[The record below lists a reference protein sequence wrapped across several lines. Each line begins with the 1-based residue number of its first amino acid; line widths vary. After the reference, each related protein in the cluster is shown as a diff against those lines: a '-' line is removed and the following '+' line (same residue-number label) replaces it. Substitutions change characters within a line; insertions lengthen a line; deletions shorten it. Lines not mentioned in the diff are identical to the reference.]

1 VRGMAIPFDKQGAV
15 PIRLLN
21 SDWIV
26 NIMLEKGLGVRQEPM
41 TVSRVDKEFF
51 ATLGTVKE

>member
-1 VRGMAIPFDKQGAV
+1 MAIPFDKQGAV